1 MKILLINEECGTGST
16 GRICTDIATALEAR
30 GDEVKI
36 AYGRNVDIVPECFQK
51 YAVRIGNDIDLKL
64 HGAKTRLLDATGF
77 GSIRATK
84 KFIQWIY
91 QFNPDI
97 IHLHNLHGYYINI
110 ELLFDCLKKINKPI
124 IWTLHDVWPF
134 TGHSAY
140 CDAVGCSKWKKGC
153 EHCPQMKAYPKSYI
167 DMSKKN
173 WKKKKDIFNGVAN
186 LTIVTPSKWLTE
198 LVKDSFLNEYSIR
211 VINNGIDTEKF
222 RKVRTHLKADLG
234 LQKEKVLL
242 SVATVWNDLKGL
254 SDLEQLSGL
263 LDSDYKIILVGGMTE
278 KQENNLPESILHIRR
293 TQDINE
299 MVELYNIAD
308 VYLNLTYCDTY
319 PTVNLEAASCGTPVI
334 TYAVGGS
341 TESAEMCGGIS
352 VLRGDVEAV
361 ACAVK
366 ESAKLKVTIPNEYN
380 LDKKHAIRKYIELY
394 RGAI

>member
-1 MKILLINEECGTGST
+1 MKILMINEECGTGST
-16 GRICTDIATALEAR
+16 GRICTDIAMALESD
-30 GDEVKI
+30 GNEVKI
-36 AYGRNVDIVPECFQK
+36 AYGRNADIVPEQYDK
-51 YAVRIGNDIDLKL
+51 YAVRIGNDIDLKI
-64 HGAKTRLLDATGF
+64 HGAITRAFDATGF
-77 GSIRATK
+77 GSITATK

-110 ELLFDCLKKINKPI
+110 DLLFDCLKKINKPI

-153 EHCPQMKAYPKSYI
+153 EHCPQMKVYPKSYI
-167 DMSKKN
+167 DRSKKN
-173 WKKKKDIFNGVAN
+173 WKKKRDIFNGVAN
-186 LTIVTPSKWLTE
+186 LTIVTPSKWLAE
-198 LVKDSFLNEYSIR
+198 LVKDSFLNEYSIK

-222 RKVRTHLKADLG
+222 HKVSTHLKADLG

-254 SDLEQLSGL
+254 NDFEQLSGV

-278 KQENNLPESILHIRR
+278 NQENNLPESILHIRR
-293 TQDINE
+293 TQ
-299 MVELYNIAD
+299 VELYNIAD

-352 VLRGDVEAV
+352 VPRGDVEAV
-361 ACAVK
+361 ARAVK

-394 RGAI
+394 RGVI

>member
-134 TGHSAY
+134 TWH
-140 CDAVGCSKWKKGC
+140 
-153 EHCPQMKAYPKSYI
+153 
-167 DMSKKN
+167 
-173 WKKKKDIFNGVAN
+173 
-186 LTIVTPSKWLTE
+186 
-198 LVKDSFLNEYSIR
+198 
-211 VINNGIDTEKF
+211 
-222 RKVRTHLKADLG
+222 
-234 LQKEKVLL
+234 
-242 SVATVWNDLKGL
+242 
-254 SDLEQLSGL
+254 
-263 LDSDYKIILVGGMTE
+263 SDY
-278 KQENNLPESILHIRR
+278 
-293 TQDINE
+293 
-299 MVELYNIAD
+299 
-308 VYLNLTYCDTY
+308 C
-319 PTVNLEAASCGTPVI
+319 
-334 TYAVGGS
+334 
-341 TESAEMCGGIS
+341 
-352 VLRGDVEAV
+352 
-361 ACAVK
+361 
-366 ESAKLKVTIPNEYN
+366 
-380 LDKKHAIRKYIELY
+380 
-394 RGAI
+394 

>member
-1 MKILLINEECGTGST
+1 MKILMINEECGTGST
-16 GRICTDIATALEAR
+16 GRICTDIAMALESD
-30 GDEVKI
+30 GNEVKI
-36 AYGRNVDIVPECFQK
+36 AYGRNADIVPAQYDK
-51 YAVRIGNDIDLKL
+51 YAVRIGNDIDLKI
-64 HGAKTRLLDATGF
+64 HGAITRAFDATGF
-77 GSIRATK
+77 GSITATK
-84 KFIQWIY
+84 KFVKWIY

-110 ELLFDCLKKINKPI
+110 GLLFDCLKKINKPI
-124 IWTLHDVWPF
+124 IWTIHDVWPF

-153 EHCPQMKAYPKSYI
+153 EHCPQMKVYPKSYI
-167 DMSKKN
+167 DRSKKN
-173 WKKKKDIFNGVAN
+173 WKKKRDIFNGVAN
-186 LTIVTPSKWLTE
+186 LTIVAPSKWLAE
-198 LVKDSFLNEYSIR
+198 LVK

-222 RKVRTHLKADLG
+222 HKVSTHLKADLG
-234 LQKEKVLL
+234 LQKKKVLL

-254 SDLEQLSGL
+254 SDFEQLSGV

-278 KQENNLPESILHIRR
+278 NQEKNLPRSILHIRR

-352 VLRGDVEAV
+352 VPRGDVEAV

-394 RGAI
+394 RGVI